1 MSVCH
6 RLGHPHKRA
15 LGHSEFLPH
24 FGFLNEVKW
33 KGGIFKGG
41 VEMDLFSFWAK
52 QTKVKKQTKKT
63 EPDNVVRMSLA
74 TLRFNPIRPFKAMVN
89 V

>member
-15 LGHSEFLPH
+15 LGHSEFLSH
-24 FGFLNEVKW
+24 LGFLSEVER

-41 VEMDLFSFWAK
+41 VEMDLFAFWAK
-52 QTKVKKQTKKT
+52 QIKVKKQTNNKKKK
-63 EPDNVVRMSLA
+63 S
-74 TLRFNPIRPFKAMVN
+74 
-89 V
+89 